1 MNKRGPTITII
12 GVFLVGISL
21 LIAMSIVPSN
31 VDSPNDLSVYSLFE
45 VMFDEISD
53 EIQIVPG
60 SSAYFSYGA
69 DSDASILW
77 GIQIIDYESG
87 DELSIQISNIFGD
100 DYGEFNQDESI
111 LFEILHIPQSD
122 MLNFEIQNTGPRTI
136 LIVMMFSEDPENSD
150 VLSNPDS
157 PVMNMVLPLIISGFL
172 LILGS
177 IISIVGVTIILVD
190 WKNNQNNKQNY

>member
-1 MNKRGPTITII
+1 MNKRGPAITII
-12 GVFLVGISL
+12 GVVLVGISL

-45 VMFDEISD
+45 GMFDEISD

-69 DSDASILW
+69 DTDVFILW

-87 DELSIQISNIFGD
+87 DELSIKISNIFGD
-100 DYGEFNQDESI
+100 DYGEYNQDESI
-111 LFEILHIPQSD
+111 LFEILDVPQSD
-122 MLNFEIQNTGPRTI
+122 LLNFEIQNTGPRTI

-150 VLSNPDS
+150 VLSNTDS
-157 PVMNMVLPLIISGFL
+157 PVMNMVLPLVISGFL

-177 IISIVGVTIILVD
+177 IISIIGVIIILVD

>member
-1 MNKRGPTITII
+1 MNKRGPAITII
-12 GVFLVGISL
+12 GVVLVGISL

-45 VMFDEISD
+45 GMFDEISD

-69 DSDASILW
+69 DTDVSILW

-87 DELSIQISNIFGD
+87 DELSIKISNIFGD
-100 DYGEFNQDESI
+100 DYGEYNQDESI
-111 LFEILHIPQSD
+111 LFEILDVPQSD
-122 MLNFEIQNTGPRTI
+122 LLNFEIQNTGPRTI

-150 VLSNPDS
+150 VLSNTDS
-157 PVMNMVLPLIISGFL
+157 PVMNMVLPLVISGFL

-177 IISIVGVTIILVD
+177 IISIVGVIIILVD

>member
-1 MNKRGPTITII
+1 MNKRGPAITII
-12 GVFLVGISL
+12 GVVLVGISL

-45 VMFDEISD
+45 GMFDEISD

-69 DSDASILW
+69 DTDVSILW

-87 DELSIQISNIFGD
+87 DELSIKISNIFGD
-100 DYGEFNQDESI
+100 DYGEYNQDESI
-111 LFEILHIPQSD
+111 LFEILDVPQSD
-122 MLNFEIQNTGPRTI
+122 LLNFEIQNTGPRTI

-150 VLSNPDS
+150 VLSNTDS
-157 PVMNMVLPLIISGFL
+157 PVMNMVLPLVISGFL
-172 LILGS
+172 FILGS
-177 IISIVGVTIILVD
+177 IISIVGVIIILVD